1 MGIVGGYLF
10 CQSTGFVAVRAFAE
24 DVHFKPW
31 VSLDN
36 RSVTAIV
43 VETLHPAWATLARR
57 EQRFISI
64 MSLTKRTR
72 SHDG

>member
-1 MGIVGGYLF
+1 
-10 CQSTGFVAVRAFAE
+10 
-24 DVHFKPW
+24 
-31 VSLDN
+31 VSLVSG

-57 EQRFISI
+57 EQQFISI
-64 MSLTKRTR
+64 MSLTKRIR